1 MTNNIYTYVRERG
14 HLPFENDP
22 LNEADNLVFS
32 VLVYL
37 DLSEVIPS
45 GIGTEVSLDQAARK
59 YFRIHGVPGTSRDDG
74 SNSSDAL
81 QHLFLRMALAPRFRD
96 MKLSGYKEILDP
108 VRSEQFTAMCIRYM
122 EDAVFVVYR
131 GTSDSLIGWREDFLL
146 AATGRIPSQADAL
159 RYLKRAF
166 IRYPKCRFD
175 VGGHSKGGHLAV
187 YASALAP
194 APIRKRICNVWSNDG
209 PDLEVSRREMEGY
222 RDLQE
227 RIRLYV
233 PKDSLASMIY
243 SHGEHYRVV
252 DSAAKGVVSHD
263 AKTWLIEDG
272 KFVILSEREPRSF
285 LREKKIRRWMDALP
299 QEDRIHFVQVFFDV
313 LYATGADTFPKILG
327 LGRRAAASAF
337 LEFMR
342 KPRKDRKLLRD
353 FMLLLIDV
361 IRS

>member
-14 HLPFENDP
+14 YLPFENDP

-166 IRYPKCRFD
+166 IRYPTDSIRA
-175 VGGHSKGGHLAV
+175 GQQSL
-187 YASALAP
+187 SALT
-194 APIRKRICNVWSNDG
+194 RIFTS
-209 PDLEVSRREMEGY
+209 
-222 RDLQE
+222 
-227 RIRLYV
+227 
-233 PKDSLASMIY
+233 
-243 SHGEHYRVV
+243 
-252 DSAAKGVVSHD
+252 
-263 AKTWLIEDG
+263 
-272 KFVILSEREPRSF
+272 
-285 LREKKIRRWMDALP
+285 
-299 QEDRIHFVQVFFDV
+299 
-313 LYATGADTFPKILG
+313 
-327 LGRRAAASAF
+327 
-337 LEFMR
+337 
-342 KPRKDRKLLRD
+342 
-353 FMLLLIDV
+353 
-361 IRS
+361 